1 MIFSSSIHLPE
12 KSSLSLWKPN
22 VDIHGAVRGCVRRKD
37 LECRAEEG
45 KKTLLSDKRKRR
57 ECLGSANPRFQCSVT
72 GRQVERLKQDIWKS
86 FRECLHLVLR
96 MSVTKGGGVSK
107 G

>member
-1 MIFSSSIHLPE
+1 M
-12 KSSLSLWKPN
+12 
-22 VDIHGAVRGCVRRKD
+22 CVRRKE
-37 LECRAEEG
+37 LECRAKEG
-45 KKTLLSDKRKRR
+45 KKTLLSDKRKRC
-57 ECLGSANPRFQCSVT
+57 ECLGVVNQRFQCSVT

-86 FRECLHLVLR
+86 FRECLYLVLR